1 MLPSLSPRRSV
12 EPLTGVIGAFES
24 ETQTVIRQTT
34 PYSQH
39 AILHA
44 VAAMIVLTVILMCVV
59 RLDRVVTSEGSIL
72 PAGGSLFVQPLD
84 RAIVSAILVHP
95 GDVVKKGQALA
106 DLDPT
111 FATADATELQQKLES
126 DRALVARLEAEQ
138 AGRPYVA
145 SNPSDPN
152 QQLQASIWRQ
162 RQAEY
167 HQSLA
172 DYDQRISSD
181 QSIMTKAHQD
191 LLNDQQHLALTAQ
204 MAQMQQD
211 LSKKGWGSQALV
223 ISANDTR
230 VQAARQ
236 LDESRNNEAQSGHD
250 LASLQAQRAAYIGK
264 WRDDV
269 GTQLVAARN
278 DLDQAQQTFAKARKV
293 HDLDKLVAPADA
305 VVLSVANA
313 SVGSVVNPQTAPQPL
328 FTLTPLSGP
337 LEAEVRVAAPDIGYI
352 RPGDHVSLKLDA
364 FSYTSHGTARGVVK
378 SISDGAFSQADDGH
392 TVPTY
397 FKVRVAITDSH
408 LRNVPADFRLIP
420 GMTLKGDVL
429 IGGRTIMAYLL
440 EGALRTGSEAM
451 REP

>member
-24 ETQTVIRQTT
+24 ETQAVIRQTT

-44 VAAMIVLTVILMCVV
+44 VAAMIVITLVLMCVV
-59 RLDRVVTSEGSIL
+59 RLDRVVTSDGEIL

-84 RAIVSAILVHP
+84 RAIISAILVHP

-111 FATADATELQQKLES
+111 FATADFTQLQQKLDS

-138 AGRPYVA
+138 AGLPYAA
-145 SNPSDPN
+145 STPGDLN
-152 QQLQASIWRQ
+152 QELQASIWRQ

-167 HQSLA
+167 RQGLI
-172 DYDQRISSD
+172 DFDQRISSD
-181 QSIMTKAHQD
+181 QSILAKAHQD

-211 LSKKGWGSQALV
+211 LSKKGWGSKALV
-223 ISANDTR
+223 ISAADTR

-236 LDESRNNEAQSGHD
+236 LDDSRNNEAQSGHE
-250 LASLQAQRAAYIGK
+250 LASLKAQRAAYIDK

-278 DLDQAQQTFAKARKV
+278 DLDQAQQDFAKARKV
-293 HDLDKLVAPADA
+293 HDLDKLVAPADS
-305 VVLSVANA
+305 VVLSVGNA
-313 SVGSVVNPQTAPQPL
+313 SVGSVVNPATSQKPL

-337 LEAEVRVAAPDIGYI
+337 LEAEVRVSASDIGFI
-352 RPGDHVSLKLDA
+352 RPGDRVSLKLTA
-364 FSYTSHGTARGVVK
+364 FRYTNHGTARGVVK
-378 SISDGAFSQADDGH
+378 SISDGSFTQADDGQ
-392 TVPTY
+392 TVAPY
-397 FKVRVAITDSH
+397 FKVRVAITDSN
-408 LRNVPADFRLIP
+408 LRNVPQDFRLIP
-420 GMTLKGDVL
+420 GMTLEGDIL
-429 IGGRTIMAYLL
+429 IGGRTIMMYLL